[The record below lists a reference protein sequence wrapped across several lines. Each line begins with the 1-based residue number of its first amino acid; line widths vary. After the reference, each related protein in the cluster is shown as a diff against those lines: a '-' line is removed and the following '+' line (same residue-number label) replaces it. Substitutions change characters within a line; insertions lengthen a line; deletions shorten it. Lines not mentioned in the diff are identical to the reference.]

1 MRFLEKIFDVGSS
14 RRRQETDNLFDQY
27 CNDKPS
33 HQNAIDILPGWN
45 SAFPAST
52 RLKAGDHALFA
63 DPRIDWA
70 VQQAGSIKDKKVL
83 EIGPLEGMHTYMLN
97 RHAPSSIDAVEAN
110 KQCFLRC
117 LVTKEILGID
127 RAHFYLGDALKWL
140 ETEDRHYDL
149 AVASGV
155 LYHMADPGQFLS
167 QLTRRCDQLFI
178 WTHYF
183 DDTAMPSDDPRRQ
196 AFNGNIET
204 RAFAGVPVR
213 YYERHY
219 FNANATKEF
228 CGGMKDRH
236 YWMHRNDILSLIRA
250 LGFGEIN
257 ITQEDPSH
265 RGGPCFCLFAKRDSL
280 TMQA

>member
-1 MRFLEKIFDVGSS
+1 MRFLEKIFDGVSS
-14 RRRQETDNLFDQY
+14 RRRQETESLFDQY

-33 HQNAIDILPGWN
+33 HQNAIDVLPGWN
-45 SAFPAST
+45 SAFPSSA
-52 RLKAGDHALFA
+52 RLKAGNHALFA

-140 ETEDRHYDL
+140 ETEERHYDL
-149 AVASGV
+149 AIASGV
-155 LYHMADPGQFLS
+155 LYHMADPGHFLS

-183 DDTAMPSDDPRRQ
+183 DETAMPTGDPRRQ
-196 AFNGNIET
+196 AFNGKVET
-204 RAFAGVPVR
+204 RSFAGVPVR

-236 YWMHRNDILSLIRA
+236 YWMHRDDILGLIRA
-250 LGFGEIN
+250 LGFSDIS
-257 ITQEDPSH
+257 ITQEDPNH
-265 RGGPCFCLFAKRDSL
+265 QGGPCFCLFAKRDSQ